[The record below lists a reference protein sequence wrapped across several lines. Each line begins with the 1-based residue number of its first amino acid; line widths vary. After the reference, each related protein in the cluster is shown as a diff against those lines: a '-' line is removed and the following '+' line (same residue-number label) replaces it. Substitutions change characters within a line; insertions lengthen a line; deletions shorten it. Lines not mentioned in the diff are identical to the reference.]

1 MLNKKQTEA
10 LDKAKKWYNDSDK
23 QIFKLAGYAGTGKTY
38 TAGVIAE
45 EIAGSNTA
53 FCAFTGKAALVMRQR
68 KMPATTIHSLIYNV
82 ESKYVNTPSGPKKR
96 MVTTLKEE
104 LKPKPDLIIVDESSM
119 IGDKILKDLMSF
131 DIPILAVGD
140 PFQLPPVGD
149 RESELLDNP
158 DITLDEIMRQDEGS
172 PIVYLADKIRRSLPL
187 DADESVNGVIY
198 QLSKNCLKLELP
210 NIIDW
215 ADQIIAGRNQSVVDI
230 NKIVRTILHYTDT
243 EKPEEGEKII
253 CKRNDWDTILHGETI
268 TSALVN
274 GMIGYCSNIRREGKT
289 EQTPWERKHDLT
301 IYDYFMNFRPVF
313 ENKAEFKNLKFEP
326 ESLFETSKKRQ
337 WMKDMIFQFA
347 YCITCHSAQ
356 GSEWDKVVLYDDSW
370 ADNNDALFQARWRY
384 TGITR
389 AAKQLVWMR

>member
-1 MLNKKQTEA
+1 MLNKKQTA
-10 LDKAKKWYNDSDK
+10 AVDKVKKWYETGNE
-23 QIFKLAGYAGTGKTY
+23 QVFKLAGYAGTGKTY
-38 TAGVIAE
+38 TAGIIAE
-45 EIAGSNTA
+45 EVRNAA

-82 ESKYVNTPSGPKKR
+82 ESKFVDTPSGKKKR
-96 MVTTLKEE
+96 LVSTLKDYLDPE
-104 LKPKPDLIIVDESSM
+104 PDLIIVDESSM
-119 IGDKILKDLMSF
+119 VGDKLLKDLMSF

-149 RESELLDNP
+149 KESELLQDP

-172 PIVYLADKIRRSLPL
+172 PIVYLADKIRRGVPL
-187 DADESVNGVIY
+187 DTDESVDGVIW
-198 QLSKNCLKLELP
+198 QLSKNRLKLELP

-215 ADQIIAGRNQSVVDI
+215 ADQVIAGRNQSVSEI
-230 NKIVRTILHYTDT
+230 NNIARTILHYTDD
-243 EKPEEGEKII
+243 EKPEDGEKII
-253 CKRNDWDTILHGETI
+253 CKRNDWEQILVGDEI
-268 TSALVN
+268 TYALVN
-274 GMIGYCSNIRREGKT
+274 GMIGYCNNIRREEKM

-301 IYDYFMNFRPVF
+301 IYDYFMSFRPVF

-326 ESLFETSKKRQ
+326 GSLFETSKKRQ

-370 ADNNDALFQARWRY
+370 ADNNDSLFQARWRY